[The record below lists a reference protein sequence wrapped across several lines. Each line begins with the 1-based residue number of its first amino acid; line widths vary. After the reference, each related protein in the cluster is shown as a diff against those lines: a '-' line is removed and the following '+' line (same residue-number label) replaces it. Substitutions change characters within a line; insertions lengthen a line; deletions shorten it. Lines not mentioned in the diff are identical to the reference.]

1 MRSASLRN
9 APEGIPAIRLFARGV
24 RVFSQDQARQKSLL
38 HAPEAQ
44 FQGNVCGKNNAG
56 LWPGAIKP
64 VVAPSLATFASCSH
78 KWNRRHCTRIR
89 AVPNTSEKRHKVLFW
104 NGMLHPDLKSLSP
117 AYFGMVMATGI
128 VSLAANQIGL
138 PVVAWCLF
146 VIAMIAYI
154 VLWWLTVLRISRHR
168 RRFFLDMIDH
178 LRGPGFFTMVAASS
192 ILGSEFLILAH
203 NLVAGFALWIIAIIL
218 WLGLTYTIFTAF
230 TIKEEKPSLD
240 QGISG
245 AWLLAV
251 VATQSIAVLSS
262 LLAVQIDQPYRLD
275 LNFLALSMWLWGG
288 MLYIWM
294 MSLIFYRYAFF
305 PFSPGDLSPPYWIN
319 MGAMAISTLAGS
331 LLIINSQDAPFL
343 HSIVPFM
350 KGFTVFYWATGT
362 WWIPMLVIL
371 GIWRH
376 VYKRFPLKYDPL
388 YWGAVFPLGM
398 YAVSTHQM
406 AHAMSFEFLYF
417 LPQTF
422 SWIAMLAWAL
432 TFWAYLM
439 TQLRRKKEP

>member
-1 MRSASLRN
+1 MPDA
-9 APEGIPAIRLFARGV
+9 
-24 RVFSQDQARQKSLL
+24 
-38 HAPEAQ
+38 
-44 FQGNVCGKNNAG
+44 
-56 LWPGAIKP
+56 
-64 VVAPSLATFASCSH
+64 
-78 KWNRRHCTRIR
+78 
-89 AVPNTSEKRHKVLFW
+89 PNTSHFSVVLE
-104 NGMLHPDLKSLSP
+104 NLRHPDLKTLSP

-128 VSLAANQIGL
+128 VSLAADQIGL
-138 PVVAWCLF
+138 PVVAWALFAIACL
-146 VIAMIAYI
+146 AYL
-154 VLWWLTVLRISRHR
+154 VLWVLTVLRIRHHR
-168 RRFFLDMIDH
+168 ARFFADMIDH
-178 LRGPGFFTMVAASS
+178 LRGPGFFTIVAASS
-192 ILGSEFLILAH
+192 ILGSEFVLLAQSM
-203 NLVAGFALWIIAIIL
+203 VAGFALWGIALIL
-218 WLGLTYTIFTAF
+218 WIGLTYTIFTAF
-230 TIKEEKPSLD
+230 TIKEDKPTLD

-262 LLAVQIDQPYRLD
+262 VLAVRIDQPYRLD

-294 MSLIFYRYAFF
+294 MSLIFYRYTFF
-305 PFSPGDLSPPYWIN
+305 RFSPGDLSPPYWIN

-331 LLIINSQDAPFL
+331 LLIINSDDAPFL

-398 YAVSTHQM
+398 YAVSTFQM
-406 AHAMSFEFLYF
+406 ARALKFDFLEFL
-417 LPQTF
+417 PVVF
-422 SWIAMLAWAL
+422 SWIALPVWAL
-432 TFWAYLM
+432 AFVAYLR
-439 TQLRRKKEP
+439 TLLRAQRPS